1 MGTQH
6 RLFCVKKGFKKCSF
20 LLGRFS
26 FFRAQCVDMSQNNQ
40 QFIPNS
46 FIDLFKDPLR
56 PYAKA
61 SEPFEVILER
71 YDLCEDMAQMLY
83 QPALNMMGSMNITES
98 DVIER
103 TFKGL
108 LVNQEIVKT
117 QEAQW
122 IVQRLCELLE
132 WQIKELPLFLT
143 TLREEFLL
151 ETKKEI

>member
-1 MGTQH
+1 
-6 RLFCVKKGFKKCSF
+6 
-20 LLGRFS
+20 
-26 FFRAQCVDMSQNNQ
+26 MSHNNQ

-46 FIDLFKDPLR
+46 FTDLFKDPLR

-151 ETKKEI
+151 EINKES